1 MRAIRKRLTYA
12 NVMSSIAVLLALG
25 GASAFAAS
33 QLAKNS
39 VGAKQ
44 IKKNSVG
51 ESKIKKDAVTGEK
64 VKDGSLS
71 GADINLGT
79 LGTVPSATKA
89 ASATSAASASRADTA
104 GDSSALQGIAAKGF
118 VQGSGQMASGRRN
131 LAVGETNVPII
142 TLPGL
147 GSVTAECKAGPEAK
161 VFINNSSGSV
171 ADYVAFSGL
180 ALAPNSNTVTNGGN
194 ISLTDNLS
202 EYWHV
207 QLATQATT
215 PVVSTVDASFRFPG
229 GAVCTVFAQ
238 ATTGS

>member
-1 MRAIRKRLTYA
+1 MMKAIRTRLTYA
-12 NVMSSIAVLLALG
+12 NVMSTIAVFLLLG

-33 QLAKNS
+33 KLAKNS

-51 ESKIKKDAVTGEK
+51 ESKLKKDAVTGEK
-64 VKDGSLS
+64 VKDGSLT
-71 GADINLGT
+71 GADINLAT
-79 LGTVPSATKA
+79 LGAVPSATKA
-89 ASATSAASASRADTA
+89 TSASRADTA
-104 GDSSALQGIAAKGF
+104 GDASTLQGKAANAF
-118 VQGSGQMASGRRN
+118 IQGSGQMTSGRRN

-171 ADYVAFSGL
+171 ADYVAFSGA
-180 ALAPNSNTVTNGGN
+180 ALAPNANTVANGGN
-194 ISLTDNLS
+194 ISLIDNIS

-207 QLATQATT
+207 QLATQAAT